1 MLETL
6 GAVLFVQTPVQ
17 KENGAIIVLLKIGPA
32 QSIRRTN
39 QGEKLSQ

>member
-17 KENGAIIVLLKIGPA
+17 KENGAISVLLEIGF
-32 QSIRRTN
+32 QVTL
-39 QGEKLSQ
+39 LSQY